1 MASLFDRTHGKYN
14 ISEILRQM
22 EINCPEPK
30 SNSRALWEL
39 RRKTHVSH
47 HNPSSEILLE
57 KSVAMLA
64 RNGHM
69 PGWFN
74 QCPAASGIVIT
85 NSDKR
90 SNVDLVQRD
99 DATGTACLIELKWGS
114 DSPCEAIQQILR
126 YGAAY
131 LYCRRHRSK
140 LPIDNRP
147 IMDSRHIALKVVA
160 PARYFENDTELQKC
174 FSRARKGVDQ
184 ISKTSLISGFSMSI
198 EVLALPANLVY
209 LPFSTGSEVIESC
222 NQDKLTKTGQQIRD
236 AFNGLI
242 PVCA

>member
-14 ISEILRQM
+14 ISEIFRQM
-22 EINCPEPK
+22 ETNCPVPK
-30 SNSRALWEL
+30 SNSQALWEL
-39 RRKTHVSH
+39 RRKTHISH
-47 HNPSSEILLE
+47 HNPSSETLLE

-64 RNGHM
+64 KNGHM

-74 QCPAASGIVIT
+74 QCPTASGIGDSSR
-85 NSDKR
+85 NR
-90 SNVDLVQRD
+90 HSNVDLVQRD
-99 DATGTACLIELKWGS
+99 GATGTACLIELKWGS

-126 YGAAY
+126 YGASY
-131 LYCRRHRSK
+131 LYCRRHRNR
-140 LPIDNRP
+140 LPVDNRP

-174 FSRARKGVDQ
+174 YSRARKGVDQ
-184 ISKTSLISGFSMSI
+184 ISKTSLIPGLSMSI
-198 EVLALPANLVY
+198 EVLALPANLVC

-222 NQDKLTKTGQQIRD
+222 DQDKLTKTGQQIRD
-236 AFNGLI
+236 SFNGLI